1 MFQQY
6 HKVKFKENNE
16 VEYVS
21 AYKEG
26 NISLFLVV
34 NVKDIITV
42 YYSFH
47 GEERG
52 ESRFT
57 LLKDTFLKDVENFM
71 GFIDDDCFHEKS
83 AYGSITGFIDMLEDY
98 VLVV

>member
-34 NVKDIITV
+34 NVKTV

-57 LLKDTFLKDVENFM
+57 LPKDTFLKDVENFM